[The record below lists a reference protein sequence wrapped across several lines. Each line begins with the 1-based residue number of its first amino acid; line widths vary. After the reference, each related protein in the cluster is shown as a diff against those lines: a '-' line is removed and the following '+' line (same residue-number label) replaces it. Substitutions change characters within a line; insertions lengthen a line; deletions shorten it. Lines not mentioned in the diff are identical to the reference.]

1 MKQADAILTLAL
13 VVQSLAFKLQ
23 ETNPKVE
30 INSLI
35 EITHQIVISL
45 EDDDAS
51 T

>member
-1 MKQADAILTLAL
+1 MKQANAIRTLAL

-23 ETNPKVE
+23 ETNPGVE

-35 EITHQIVISL
+35 EITHEIAVSL

-51 T
+51 A